1 MATAERDYYTV
12 LGVGRDSSDAE
23 IKRAF
28 RALARKLH
36 PDVGPGADPE
46 RFREVAEA
54 YEVLSNPETRRLY
67 DRFGHA
73 GLQRRGFSPSFTD
86 FGTLADVFAAFFGDD
101 LFGAGARTTA
111 TRGGDVQAAV
121 RIELVE
127 AFAGVEVSVPFDVA
141 ARCER
146 CQGTGAEPGTGRETC
161 PTCSGRGVL
170 EQVSRTVLG
179 EFVRRQACG
188 RCQGTG
194 EVLIEPCEACGGDGR
209 TMVRREVPVDVP
221 AGIQDG
227 MRIRLQGQGHAGA
240 LDGEPGDAYI
250 VVRVLPDP
258 RFVRDGDD
266 LHTAVLLTMI
276 EASLGAIVS
285 VPSPEGDVELE
296 VEPGTQ
302 PAEVRVLRGKGM
314 PSLQGGRRGNL
325 QVRLDVAV
333 PTRLTDEQ
341 QNELRRFAQ
350 GLADDAYAA
359 PDREG
364 FFRRLRG
371 AIR

>member
-1 MATAERDYYTV
+1 MPAAERDYYTV

-28 RALARKLH
+28 RGLARKLH

-67 DRFGHA
+67 DRFGRA
-73 GLQRRGFSPSFTD
+73 GLQRRGFAPSFTD
-86 FGTLADVFAAFFGDD
+86 FGTLADVFAAFFGED
-101 LFGAGARTTA
+101 LFGAGARPTS

-127 AFAGVEVSVPFDVA
+127 AFAGVQVSVPLDLA
-141 ARCER
+141 ELCES
-146 CQGTGAEPGTGRETC
+146 CKGSGAEPGTGRETC
-161 PTCSGRGVL
+161 PTCNGRGVL

-179 EFVRRQACG
+179 ELVRRQACG
-188 RCQGTG
+188 RCHGTG
-194 EVLIEPCEACGGDGR
+194 EVLVAPCEACGGDGR
-209 TMVRREVPVDVP
+209 TMARHEVPVDVP

-227 MRIRLQGQGHAGA
+227 MRIRLRGQGHAGA
-240 LDGEPGDAYI
+240 LGGEPGDAYL

-266 LHTAVLLTMI
+266 LHTAVLLTMT
-276 EASLGAIVS
+276 EAALGAIVR
-285 VPSPEGDVELE
+285 VPAPEGDVELE
-296 VEPGTQ
+296 VDPGTQ

-314 PSLQGGRRGNL
+314 PSLQGGRRGSL
-325 QVRLDVAV
+325 HVSLDVAV

-341 QNELRRFAQ
+341 QDELRRFAQ
-350 GLADDAYAA
+350 GLGDDAYAA

-364 FFRRLRG
+364 FFRRLRS
-371 AIR
+371 ALR